1 MKPATTRTPT
11 FKLAAARL
19 EFSRDRRFNNALHL
33 AAVAALVFL
42 FVTTGWRL
50 LAASRSSATVLA
62 ELRQQNAALRADLS
76 RAVVEL
82 ELERST
88 RAALARQVA
97 ELNEESRELKSRLD
111 FFNAQ
116 SGRPGKTR

>member
-1 MKPATTRTPT
+1 LKPAATRTPT
-11 FKLAAARL
+11 LKLAAARL
-19 EFSRDRRFNNALHL
+19 EFSRDRRFTNALHL

-42 FVTTGWRL
+42 LIMIGWRL
-50 LAASRSSATVLA
+50 HADSRASATVLA
-62 ELRQQNAALRADLS
+62 GLRQQNTALRADLS
-76 RAVVEL
+76 RALVEL

-88 RAALARQVA
+88 RAALAHQVA

-116 SGRPGKTR
+116 SGHPGKTR

>member
-19 EFSRDRRFNNALHL
+19 EFSRDRRFKNALHL

-42 FVTTGWRL
+42 FITAGWRL

-76 RAVVEL
+76 RAQVEL

-97 ELNEESRELKSRLD
+97 ELNDESGELKSRLE
-111 FFNAQ
+111 FFNVQ
-116 SGRPGKTR
+116 SGRPGKAR

>member
-1 MKPATTRTPT
+1 LKPAATRTPT

-19 EFSRDRRFNNALHL
+19 EFSRDRRFKNALHM
-33 AAVAALVFL
+33 AAVATLVFVFL
-42 FVTTGWRL
+42 TAGWRL
-50 LAASRSSATVLA
+50 LADSRSSATVLA

-116 SGRPGKTR
+116 SGRPSKTR

>member
-1 MKPATTRTPT
+1 MKPAATRTPT

-19 EFSRDRRFNNALHL
+19 EFSRDRRCKDALHL
-33 AAVAALVFL
+33 ATVAALVFL
-42 FVTTGWRL
+42 FVTAGWRI
-50 LAASRSSATVLA
+50 LANSRSSAAVLA

-76 RAVVEL
+76 RAVLEL

-111 FFNAQ
+111 FFSAQ
-116 SGRPGKTR
+116 SGRPSKTR

>member
-1 MKPATTRTPT
+1 MKPVATHTPT
-11 FKLAAARL
+11 LKLAGARL
-19 EFSRDRRFNNALHL
+19 EFSRDRRCKNALHL

-42 FVTTGWRL
+42 FVTAGWRL
-50 LAASRSSATVLA
+50 NVDSRSSANVLA

-76 RAVVEL
+76 LALVEL

-116 SGRPGKTR
+116 SGRPSKTR